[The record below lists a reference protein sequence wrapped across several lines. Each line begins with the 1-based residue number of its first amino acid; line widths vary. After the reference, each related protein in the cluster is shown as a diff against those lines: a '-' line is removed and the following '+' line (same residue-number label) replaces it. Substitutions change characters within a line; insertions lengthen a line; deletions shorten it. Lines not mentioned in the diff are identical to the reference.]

1 MSNHDTNDRKPGG
14 GVLPEG
20 TQLRLEKLH
29 AYVASLVKLLQPGQ
43 ADESAD
49 EGVPMPPAAMAI
61 CLEQLEQ
68 QIAQLMAAFSPPG
81 ERGSDAAAS
90 AADAGADV
98 HAGEGDDIAETNAAL
113 EDIIDP
119 ATGKRYVSGVT
130 LEQIDD
136 MNLLLASL
144 RALGNVVVCSDH
156 AELSSDT
163 LTVMG
168 DAIYRDVRSLREIVD
183 AIYESQ
189 ALGKRYELHSVC
201 EAHATYLALP
211 EPSFTGSASPQACE
225 SPIYH

>member
-1 MSNHDTNDRKPGG
+1 MSTNTSNDTQANGV
-14 GVLPEG
+14 VLPEG
-20 TQLRLEKLH
+20 IQPWLKQLHE
-29 AYVASLVKLLQPGQ
+29 YVMSLVKLTRPGQ
-43 ADESAD
+43 ADEST
-49 EGVPMPPAAMAI
+49 EGHAPMHSGAMAI
-61 CLEQLEQ
+61 GLDQLAQ
-68 QIAQLMAAFSPPG
+68 QIAQVMAALSPPG

-98 HAGEGDDIAETNAAL
+98 RAGEGDDIAETNAAL

-168 DAIYRDVRSLREIVD
+168 DAIYRDVRSLRKIVD

-189 ALGKRYELHSVC
+189 ALGTRYELHSVC
-201 EAHATYLALP
+201 EAHASYLALP
-211 EPSFTGSASPQACE
+211 IDSPTPRTLALMQE
-225 SPIYH
+225 HPTYQ